1 MSFGAR
7 RAGEDTRQN
16 EGYLHGVVVVG
27 RREGTPEWELSC
39 LGQPQSQIAGQAPG
53 RVDGHRLEFLD
64 TVICANYAGA
74 YQSVVPNMETVQ
86 VHPSHMLHQQDF
98 DGILEVA

>member
-1 MSFGAR
+1 M
-7 RAGEDTRQN
+7 
-16 EGYLHGVVVVG
+16 VG

-39 LGQPQSQIAGQAPG
+39 SDQPQSQIAGQAPG

-74 YQSVVPNMETVQ
+74 YKSVVPYMATVY
-86 VHPSHMLHQQDF
+86 VRPPHMLDQ
-98 DGILEVA
+98 